1 MNESHWPAV
10 GAESPRRVA
19 MGQLLDAAVARH
31 RDAVALVE
39 GVADA
44 DQRRR
49 WTYGELQ
56 GRSQQIARA
65 LLEQFEPGDRVA
77 LWAPNSTDWVMFQ
90 IGAGL
95 AGLVLGDCQSGIP
108 DTQSWLTSF
117 ANPRHVACTSP
128 RSIAA
133 VICSPSP
140 RRRSRASRPWR

>member
-1 MNESHWPAV
+1 
-10 GAESPRRVA
+10 

-56 GRSQQIARA
+56 SRSQRIARA

-95 AGLVLGDCQSGIP
+95 AGLVLVTVNP
-108 DTQSWLTSF
+108 AYRRQSWLTSF